1 MKIAL
6 INPPM
11 DFDIALGKAKNI
23 VRYTVMI
30 PHGLASIGA
39 VLQRDGIQCKII
51 DGYAENLA
59 IQNIVDR
66 VIEYFPSAV
75 GISMVTPVADI
86 VHRIAKAI
94 KERNRSIKVI
104 LGGPHPSILPD
115 EVMADNNIDFL
126 VRGEGD
132 YSFLRLIR
140 SLDKGWDIH
149 AVGGITFRENGKTV
163 HNKTDGYIADLDEL
177 PPPAYELFP
186 MHLYTA
192 PPQWS
197 IASPSYQLIASR
209 GCPYNCAFCC
219 VGMGRQVRFKS
230 AKRVCDEIEY
240 LIKNHK
246 CRQIVF
252 VDTTFPFNLKHA
264 ESICSEIIVRGLDKK
279 IVWFTS
285 TRVDIVS
292 QKMLNMM
299 HKAGCRLLT
308 FGVESGNQQILDSV
322 GKNITLAQVADA
334 VKMAHKAG
342 IDVTAS
348 YIIGLPGETHQTVI
362 DTIEFAKKLDTLYA
376 QFNIIVPYPG
386 TRIYDYAE
394 KNGLLR
400 NRKWSN
406 YVSLTSMTDL
416 EPPFIAP
423 GLTKEELLALQRKA
437 YNNYY
442 FRPRLIMKHLK
453 RMIFNFDLKKYLSL
467 ARVLADTFK

>member
-11 DFDIALGKAKNI
+11 DSDVALGKARNI
-23 VRYTVMI
+23 AQYTVMI
-30 PHGLASIGA
+30 PHGLASIAA
-39 VLQRDGIQCKII
+39 VLQKDGIQCRII

-59 IQNIVDR
+59 IQDIADR
-66 VIEYFPSAV
+66 VIAYSPFAV
-75 GISMVTPVADI
+75 GITMATPVAEI
-86 VHRIAKAI
+86 VHLIAKAI
-94 KERNRSIKVI
+94 KERNSSIKIV
-104 LGGPHPSILPD
+104 LGGAHPSILPD
-115 EVMADNNIDFL
+115 EVMADSNVDFI
-126 VRGEGD
+126 VRAEGD
-132 YSFLRLIR
+132 YSFLRLLR
-140 SLDKGWDIH
+140 SLEKGPDIH
-149 AVGGITFRENGKTV
+149 TIEGITFREGGKAV
-163 HNKTDGYIADLDEL
+163 HNKTADYIADLDEL
-177 PPPAYELFP
+177 PPPAYDLLP

-197 IASPSYQLIASR
+197 IASPSYQLMASR
-209 GCPYNCAFCC
+209 GCPYNCSFCC

-230 AKRVCDEIEY
+230 ANRVCDEIEY

-264 ESICSEIIVRGLDKK
+264 ESVCNEIIERGLHKK

-285 TRVDIVS
+285 TRVDIVN
-292 QKMLNMM
+292 QKMLGLMR
-299 HKAGCRLLT
+299 KAGCRLLT
-308 FGVESGNQQILDSV
+308 FGVESGTQRILDSV
-322 GKNITLAQVADA
+322 GKNITLAQIEDA

-342 IDVTAS
+342 IDITAS
-348 YIIGLPGETHQTVI
+348 YIIGLPGETRRTI
-362 DTIEFAKKLDTLYA
+362 EDTIAFAKKLDTLYA
-376 QFNIIVPYPG
+376 QFNIICPYPG
-386 TRIYDYAE
+386 TRVYDYAE

-423 GLTKEELLALQRKA
+423 GLTKGELLALQRKA

-453 RMIFNFDLKKYLSL
+453 KMVFNFNIKKYFSL
-467 ARVLADTFK
+467 AKILLDTFK